1 MIMMDEQV
9 NADAVTAS
17 RPPLRFD
24 IFTLFPAMFA
34 GPMSESILRRAQAA
48 GLIDIHVHDIRAWT
62 TDRHRT
68 TDDTPYGGGAGMV
81 IRAEPIVAGVESLPQ
96 PTGAD
101 RPRVLVMAAGGRPFN
116 QALAHEL
123 AGAAGI
129 VLICGHYE
137 GIDER
142 AIEILGAEP
151 VSVGDYVLT
160 GGELPAMVVVDA
172 VARLVPGVID
182 AASIRQESFG
192 DGLLEY
198 PHYTRPETFRGQPVP
213 PVLLSGH
220 HARIDAWRREQSIRR
235 TARHRPDLLRL
246 AIERGHL
253 SDAERR
259 LARDLLAQPPTGD
272 EDAGESG

>member
-1 MIMMDEQV
+1 MGEPISADE
-9 NADAVTAS
+9 VTGS
-17 RPPLRFD
+17 RLPLRFD
-24 IFTLFPAMFA
+24 IFTLFPGMFA
-34 GPMSESILRRAQAA
+34 GPLGESILRRAQAA
-48 GLIDIHVHDIRAWT
+48 GLIDIHVHDIRTWT

-68 TDDTPYGGGAGMV
+68 ADDTPYGGGAGMV
-81 IRAEPIVAGVESLPQ
+81 MRAEPIVAGVESLPQ
-96 PTGAD
+96 PTGTD
-101 RPRVLVMAAGGRPFN
+101 RPRVLVMAAGGRAFN
-116 QALAHEL
+116 QAMAHEL
-123 AGAAGI
+123 ADAAGI

-142 AIEILGAEP
+142 AIETLDAEP

-160 GGELPAMVVVDA
+160 GGELPAMVITDA

-182 AASIRQESFG
+182 AESIRQESFG

-198 PHYTRPETFRGQPVP
+198 PHYTRPETFRGRPVP

-235 TARHRPDLLRL
+235 TARQRPDLLRL
-246 AIERGHL
+246 ASERGHL
-253 SDAERR
+253 SDADRA

-272 EDAGESG
+272 DHAGESD